1 MILNQATGL
10 PSSLHGYFLKHHIE
24 ALTIKGVLLSKSIS
38 LKEYRQNT
46 LKSIRI
52 IEGTLRS
59 INNLLE
65 RFHQS
70 FFFYLLANENS
81 YISIGNYMPPL
92 GLLLAPMV
100 IQTLCLW
107 IEIHKK
113 QSEYQNVI
121 SFKLLSYLFK
131 MKF

>member
-10 PSSLHGYFLKHHIE
+10 PSSLHGHFLKHHIE

-38 LKEYRQNT
+38 LKTHRQNT

-70 FFFYLLANENS
+70 FFFYFLANENS

-92 GLLLAPMV
+92 GLLLAPLV
-100 IQTLCLW
+100 IQILCLW

-121 SFKLLSYLFK
+121 IKSSNLS
-131 MKF
+131 